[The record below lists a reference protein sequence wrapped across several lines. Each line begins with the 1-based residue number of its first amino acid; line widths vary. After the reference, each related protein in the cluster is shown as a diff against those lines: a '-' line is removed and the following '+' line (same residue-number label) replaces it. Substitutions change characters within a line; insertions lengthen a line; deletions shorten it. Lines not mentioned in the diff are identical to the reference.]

1 MLDIKRESDFAY
13 CVIRTTK
20 NKVFEL
26 PNQLTGFDLDAL
38 STDTK
43 VEILN
48 LHTEYSE
55 LIREACY
62 QN

>member
-1 MLDIKRESDFAY
+1 MFDSPK
-13 CVIRTTK
+13 
-20 NKVFEL
+20 
-26 PNQLTGFDLDAL
+26 LTGFEQDAL

-62 QN
+62 QNYSTLGVSDAPFR

>member
-43 VEILN
+43 VEIL
-48 LHTEYSE
+48 TYIEYSQ
-55 LIREACY
+55 IREACY
-62 QN
+62 HN